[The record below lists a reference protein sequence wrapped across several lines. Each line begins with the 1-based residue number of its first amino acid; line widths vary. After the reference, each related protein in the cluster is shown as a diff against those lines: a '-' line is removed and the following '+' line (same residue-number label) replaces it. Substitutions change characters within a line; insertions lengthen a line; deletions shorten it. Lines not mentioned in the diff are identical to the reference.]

1 MEAAPITVKVFV
13 AGCPSAKAGRQ
24 VNVKATASVIQ
35 RHFLTLTDRK
45 QNEKNGDRFK
55 IIVILVMLAQIEY
68 VFYRQVMV
76 LRKSFILCI
85 NLAVSQIIEP
95 DWVWAAAH
103 RNNITQDSA
112 TAA

>member
-1 MEAAPITVKVFV
+1 MSDAHD
-13 AGCPSAKAGRQ
+13 PSL
-24 VNVKATASVIQ
+24 
-35 RHFLTLTDRK
+35 FC
-45 QNEKNGDRFK
+45 
-55 IIVILVMLAQIEY
+55 
-68 VFYRQVMV
+68 
-76 LRKSFILCI
+76 CI